1 MSKESAIRFLKEL
14 RTNEKAKDLLQGL
27 GKPASIE
34 DKIKACAK
42 IAHDLGED
50 VSFEDLAEA
59 LKEIEAGI
67 CQKAEA
73 ASAQMVKLEDDDV
86 ENVAGSWDMAKV
98 TKTQS
103 DFNISVGY
111 QRDGSDVFYD
121 AYWDRITYRAGVWYK
136 SWYVENVSEIGGS
149 IGAGFPLGRKGTM
162 LDFAIQGGVR
172 LTDDDRNWSE
182 SYIGIRLGL
191 LGVGSWGKTRGQ

>member
-50 VSFEDLAEA
+50 VSYEDLAEA

-67 CQKAEA
+67 RQKADA

-86 ENVAGSWDMAKV
+86 ENVAGGEGWCW
-98 TKTQS
+98 S
-103 DFNISVGY
+103 DYWCVLFYESPCI
-111 QRDGSDVFYD
+111 GSAEDKHC
-121 AYWDRITYRAGVWYK
+121 ITY
-136 SWYVENVSEIGGS
+136 
-149 IGAGFPLGRKGTM
+149 
-162 LDFAIQGGVR
+162 
-172 LTDDDRNWSE
+172 LT
-182 SYIGIRLGL
+182 L
-191 LGVGSWGKTRGQ
+191 T

>member
-50 VSFEDLAEA
+50 VSYEDLADA
-59 LKEIEAGI
+59 LEEIEAGI
-67 CQKAEA
+67 RHKADA

-86 ENVAGSWDMAKV
+86 ENVAGGEGWCW
-98 TKTQS
+98 S
-103 DFNISVGY
+103 DYWCVLFYESPCI
-111 QRDGSDVFYD
+111 GSAEDKHC
-121 AYWDRITYRAGVWYK
+121 ITY
-136 SWYVENVSEIGGS
+136 
-149 IGAGFPLGRKGTM
+149 
-162 LDFAIQGGVR
+162 
-172 LTDDDRNWSE
+172 LT
-182 SYIGIRLGL
+182 L
-191 LGVGSWGKTRGQ
+191 T